1 MTFLIDLV
9 SDLIEDRPGSNV
21 DELLPELPGY
31 TRHQVKQA
39 LQNAS
44 FRGTLRCEKQGVRG
58 RHKGAK
64 PGRYYVV
71 DQPAVQP
78 VRQIPKCA
86 NSVFALGDYA

>member
-71 DQPAVQP
+71 DQPAAQP
-78 VRQIPKCA
+78 VRELPKCA
-86 NSVFALGDYA
+86 NSVWALGDYA